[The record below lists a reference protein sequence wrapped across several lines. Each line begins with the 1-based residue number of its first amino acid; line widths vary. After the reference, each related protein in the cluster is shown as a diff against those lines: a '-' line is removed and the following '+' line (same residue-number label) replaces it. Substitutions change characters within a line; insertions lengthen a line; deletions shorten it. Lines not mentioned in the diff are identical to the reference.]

1 MLIGI
6 RLQAHPTSHQKLIL
20 SQWMGCARFV
30 WNAKCDEDRY
40 LGSYARRYLPIG
52 TYAPIDQKFS
62 QYKDDDLSPWLS
74 ECPSQLL
81 RNSAVNW
88 YQTYQ
93 KFLRG
98 ECGKPRRKKKSD
110 GGSIHLTKEVFR
122 FEKCEDGVTR
132 LFIGTKTNNIGY
144 LSIKNHGPYQIP
156 KSIYIKKRHGEYW
169 VSFCYEDDLDESSLL
184 TQEENLKYLRG
195 ADRDFLENHVVG
207 IDRGVVRP
215 VQAGGDVFDLG
226 PEQKKNKRDKEQ
238 YIKRYQRRL
247 AKQKKGSK
255 RRYKTKQKIARCY
268 QKIANIRKDFC
279 HKTSRKI
286 VDNPQNRVIV
296 LEDLRTRNMTSKPK
310 AKQTDIGRWEKNGAN
325 AKAGLNK
332 SILDKGWH
340 QLESY
345 IKYKSYRAGKA
356 WFKVPAYQTSQEC
369 AACSHTHPGNRKSQ
383 DRFQCESCGHTDNAD
398 RNAAEVIKKRAI
410 NLILDPGSG
419 LSKRGVL
426 LADTGRGATS
436 KTRRA
441 KASRARGSEASKKKR
456 KAAKA
461 A

>member
-1 MLIGI
+1 MLMGI
-6 RLQAHPTSHQKLIL
+6 RLQAHPTSQQKLVL
-20 SQWMGCARFV
+20 SQWMGCARFI

-40 LGSYARRYLPIG
+40 LGAFARKFLPIG

-62 QYKDDDLSPWLS
+62 QYKDDELSPWLS
-74 ECPSQLL
+74 QCPSQIL
-81 RNSAVNW
+81 RNSAGNW

-93 KFLRG
+93 KFLKG
-98 ECGKPRRKKKSD
+98 GCGKPKRKKKSD

-122 FEKCEDGVTR
+122 FEKCDDGVTR

-156 KSIYIKKRHGEYW
+156 KSIYIKKQHGDYW
-169 VSFCYEDDLDESSLL
+169 VSFCYEDDLDESNLL
-184 TQEENLKYLRG
+184 TQEENLKYLRD
-195 ADRDFLENHVVG
+195 ADRSFLENNTVG

-215 VQAGGDVFDLG
+215 VQAGAEVFDLS
-226 PEQKKNKRDKEQ
+226 PEQKKNKAGRERHL
-238 YIKRYQRRL
+238 KRYQRRL
-247 AKQKKGSK
+247 SKQKKGSN
-255 RRYKTKQKIARCY
+255 RRYKTKKKIASCH

-286 VDNPQNRVIV
+286 VDSPKNKIIV
-296 LEDLRTRNMTSKPK
+296 LEDLRTKNMTAKPK
-310 AKQTDIGRWEKNGAN
+310 AKQADSGHWGKNGAN

-332 SILDKGWH
+332 AILDKGWY
-340 QLESY
+340 QLESL

-356 WFKVPAYQTSQEC
+356 YFKVPAFHTSQEC
-369 AACSHTHPGNRKSQ
+369 AACSHTHPNNRKSQ

-410 NLILDPGSG
+410 NLILDPGSR
-419 LSKRGVL
+419 LSERGVL
-426 LADTGRGATS
+426 LADNGRGATS

-441 KASRARGSEASKKKR
+441 KATRARGSEASKKKR